1 MARTRSGDAGR
12 RVVALLSLAAGLL
25 AAGGA
30 ALAHPPQA
38 ADELLSRF
46 EQFLVEGCSP
56 CVREALPIATLSVR
70 PVTIPFS
77 SRNVGVR
84 TTRPGEIGVEALRAH
99 LLGRPR
105 RQLLA
110 VRLTLSVATGNP
122 GEMYRMAAGLMDE
135 EEVGAFVT
143 GLGEIIQATSSSTP
157 AGAGADGVEIDQ
169 SSGTIRVGV
178 ARVSRE
184 SIVYVQTG
192 DLRVLTRRPVWEASS
207 TIYLP
212 VADLASLRNAIAQA
226 AAKLQQLRNAQ

>member
-56 CVREALPIATLSVR
+56 CVREALPIATLPVR

-99 LLGRPR
+99 LLGRPS

-110 VRLTLSVATGNP
+110 VRLTLSVATGSP

-143 GLGEIIQATSSSTP
+143 GLGEIIQAASGPTLR
-157 AGAGADGVEIDQ
+157 GGADSVEIDQ
-169 SSGTIRVGV
+169 SSGNIRVGV
-178 ARVSRE
+178 ARVSAE

-192 DLRVLTRRPVWEASS
+192 DLRLLTRRPVWEASS
-207 TIYLP
+207 TVYLP
-212 VADLASLRNAIAQA
+212 VTDLAALRNAIAQA
-226 AAKLQQLRNAQ
+226 AAKLQQLRSAQ

>member
-1 MARTRSGDAGR
+1 MARTRGGDTGR
-12 RVVALLSLAAGLL
+12 RVVALLSLAVGLL

-56 CVREALPIATLSVR
+56 CVREALPIATLPVR

-99 LLGRPR
+99 LLGRPS

-110 VRLTLSVATGNP
+110 VRLTLSVATGSP

-143 GLGEIIQATSSSTP
+143 GLSEIIQAASGPTLR
-157 AGAGADGVEIDQ
+157 GGADSVEIDQ
-169 SSGTIRVGV
+169 SSGNVRVGV
-178 ARVSRE
+178 ARVSAE

-192 DLRVLTRRPVWEASS
+192 DLRVLTRRPVWEAAS
-207 TIYLP
+207 TVYLP
-212 VADLASLRNAIAQA
+212 VAELAALRNAIAQA
-226 AAKLQQLRNAQ
+226 GAKLQQLRSGQ

>member
-56 CVREALPIATLSVR
+56 CVREALPIATLPVR

-99 LLGRPR
+99 LLGRPS

-143 GLGEIIQATSSSTP
+143 GLTEIIQAASGPTLRC
-157 AGAGADGVEIDQ
+157 GADSVEVDQ
-169 SSGTIRVGV
+169 SSGNIRVGV
-178 ARVSRE
+178 ARVSAE

-192 DLRVLTRRPVWEASS
+192 DLRVLTRRPVWEAAS
-207 TIYLP
+207 TVYLP
-212 VADLASLRNAIAQA
+212 VSELAALRNAIAQA
-226 AAKLQQLRNAQ
+226 GAKLQQLRSGQ

>member
-1 MARTRSGDAGR
+1 MQRTQGGGTGR

-25 AAGGA
+25 GPAGVI
-30 ALAHPPQA
+30 LAHPPQV
-38 ADELLSRF
+38 ADEPLSRF

-56 CVREALPIATLSVR
+56 CVREALPIATLPVR

-99 LLGRPR
+99 LLGRPS

-110 VRLTLSVATGNP
+110 VRLTLSVATGSP
-122 GEMYRMAAGLMDE
+122 GEMYRMAAGLIDE

-143 GLGEIIQATSSSTP
+143 GLGEIIQATSGSTLRGGP
-157 AGAGADGVEIDQ
+157 DSVEIDQ
-169 SSGTIRVGV
+169 SSGNIRVGV
-178 ARVSRE
+178 GRVSAE

-192 DLRVLTRRPVWEASS
+192 DLRLLTRRPVWEASS
-207 TIYLP
+207 TVYLP
-212 VADLASLRNAIAQA
+212 VADLAALRNAIAQA
-226 AAKLQQLRNAQ
+226 AAKLQQLRSAQ

>member
-1 MARTRSGDAGR
+1 MARTRGGDTGR

-25 AAGGA
+25 GPAGVI
-30 ALAHPPQA
+30 LAHPPQV

-56 CVREALPIATLSVR
+56 CVREALPIATLPVR

-99 LLGRPR
+99 LLGRPS

-110 VRLTLSVATGNP
+110 VRLTLSVATGSP

-143 GLGEIIQATSSSTP
+143 GLSEIIQAASGPTLR
-157 AGAGADGVEIDQ
+157 GGADSVEIDQ
-169 SSGTIRVGV
+169 SSGNVRVGV
-178 ARVSRE
+178 ARVSAE

-192 DLRVLTRRPVWEASS
+192 DLRVLTRRPVWEAAS
-207 TIYLP
+207 TVYLP
-212 VADLASLRNAIAQA
+212 VAELAALRNAIAQA
-226 AAKLQQLRNAQ
+226 GAKLQQLRSGQ

>member
-1 MARTRSGDAGR
+1 
-12 RVVALLSLAAGLL
+12 VVALLSLAAGLL
-25 AAGGA
+25 AAGGPP
-30 ALAHPPQA
+30 LAHPPQA

-56 CVREALPIATLSVR
+56 CVREALPIATLPVR

-84 TTRPGEIGVEALRAH
+84 TTRPGEISVEALRAY
-99 LLGRPR
+99 LLGRPS

-110 VRLTLSVATGNP
+110 VRVTLSVATGNP

-135 EEVGAFVT
+135 EEAGAFAS
-143 GLGEIIQATSSSTP
+143 GLGEIIQATSGSTP
-157 AGAGADGVEIDQ
+157 PGAGADGVEIDQ
-169 SSGTIRVGV
+169 TSGTIRVGV

-226 AAKLQQLRNAQ
+226 AAKLQQLRSAQ

>member
-25 AAGGA
+25 AAGGV

-56 CVREALPIATLSVR
+56 CAREAVPVATLPVR

-84 TTRPGEIGVEALRAH
+84 TTRPGEIAVEALRAH
-99 LLGRPR
+99 LLGRPS

-143 GLGEIIQATSSSTP
+143 GLTEIIQAASGPTLR
-157 AGAGADGVEIDQ
+157 GGADSVEVDQ
-169 SSGTIRVGV
+169 SSGNIRVGV
-178 ARVSRE
+178 ARVSAE

-192 DLRVLTRRPVWEASS
+192 DLRVLTRRPVWEAAS
-207 TIYLP
+207 TVYLP
-212 VADLASLRNAIAQA
+212 VSELAALRNAIAQA
-226 AAKLQQLRNAQ
+226 GAKLQQLRSGQ